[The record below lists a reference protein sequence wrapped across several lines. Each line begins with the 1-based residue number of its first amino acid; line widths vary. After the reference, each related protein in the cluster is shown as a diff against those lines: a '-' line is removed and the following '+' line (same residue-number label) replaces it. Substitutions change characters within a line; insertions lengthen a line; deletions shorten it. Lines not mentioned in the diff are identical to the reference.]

1 MFVGSKIVLLR
12 TTRHKTASA
21 ATTAAITTTTNKM
34 MMMRPIQHQHQ
45 HQHVKKHARA
55 MTTTTTAMCSSSSSA
70 SSSTRNLSRATTPTS
85 QSSLGRKKQQHRF
98 QRRAIASSSS
108 SSSSAA
114 AEAGGE
120 EPSSSSSSSSAK
132 HVSSLLSWPTRTTLC
147 GSLNISSVG
156 EKVSLC
162 GWVDK
167 QRDMGGICFA
177 DVRDHSGLVQ
187 IIGAAEGVH
196 ANQSQIDEILSS
208 LRSEC
213 VVKVV
218 GVVRERNNKNKNIK
232 TGEVEVEVESI
243 EVLNVVSKSLPFSIS
258 EGEKSGNADK
268 SSEEVRLKN
277 RVLDL
282 RRPKMLKNLKRRHE
296 AIKKMRKV
304 LEDEFDFMEIETPV
318 LSRPTPEGARDY
330 LVPAR
335 TAAAGSCYAL
345 PQSPQLFKQMLM
357 VSGCDRYYQV
367 ARCFRDED
375 LRADRQPEFTQLDVE
390 MSFTDADGIMNVAE
404 RVFLEA
410 SGMHKKVQQPFRR
423 MTYAEAM
430 EKYGSDKPDLR
441 FDLEMTTLNDVLN
454 DTEFPPFKSALEV
467 SRSSVKVL
475 VVDDSQA
482 GKNKISNAKL
492 KPKGEIFEDA
502 VNAGSANGLFFCR
515 VAEDGKTLEGAKGL
529 VEGLANCAE
538 KIINTSNAPPGSLLL
553 FVAGKTKVVNTALDK
568 VRHKCANMLN
578 LIDPKAHAVLW
589 VTDFPMFEYNE
600 DEERFEACHHP
611 FTAPNTEDYEKNPDD
626 LTEAR
631 AIAYDLVYNGVEIGG
646 GSLRIY
652 RRDVQEKVF
661 KAIGM
666 STEEAEDKFGYLLDA
681 FQYGAPPHGGFAIG
695 VDRLVMLL
703 CGAKSIRDV
712 IAFPKTTTG
721 QCLLTRAPGEAT
733 TEQLAELN
741 IKRIE

>member
-1 MFVGSKIVLLR
+1 MK
-12 TTRHKTASA
+12 
-21 ATTAAITTTTNKM
+21 
-34 MMMRPIQHQHQ
+34 
-45 HQHVKKHARA
+45 
-55 MTTTTTAMCSSSSSA
+55 TTTTTA
-70 SSSTRNLSRATTPTS
+70 TQP
-85 QSSLGRKKQQHRF
+85 RKEQQKNN
-98 QRRAIASSSS
+98 RRTIVTSSSS
-108 SSSSAA
+108 SSSSS
-114 AEAGGE
+114 ETEGNTT
-120 EPSSSSSSSSAK
+120 K
-132 HVSSLLSWPTRTTLC
+132 QFVSSLLSWPTRTTLC
-147 GSLNISSVG
+147 GSLDISSVG

-187 IIGAAEGVH
+187 IIGAAEGIH
-196 ANQSQIDEILSS
+196 ANQAKIDEILSS

-258 EGEKSGNADK
+258 ESEKSGNAEK

-282 RRPKMLKNLKRRHE
+282 RRPKMLKNLRRRHE
-296 AIKKMRKV
+296 AIRQMRKV
-304 LEDEFDFMEIETPV
+304 LEEEFDFMEIETPV

-335 TAAAGSCYAL
+335 TASAGSCYAL

-441 FDLEMTTLNDVLN
+441 FDLEMTTLNDVLK
-454 DTEFPPFKSALEV
+454 DSEFPPFKSALET

-502 VNAGSANGLFFCR
+502 VNAGSANGVFFCR

-529 VEGLANCAE
+529 VEGLAKCAE
-538 KIINTSNAPPGSLLL
+538 EIIAKSTAPPGSLLL

-568 VRHKCANMLN
+568 VRHKCASMLN

-666 STEEAEDKFGYLLDA
+666 STEEAEDKFGYLLEA

-741 IKRIE
+741 IRRID

>member
-1 MFVGSKIVLLR
+1 MMF
-12 TTRHKTASA
+12 
-21 ATTAAITTTTNKM
+21 
-34 MMMRPIQHQHQ
+34 
-45 HQHVKKHARA
+45 
-55 MTTTTTAMCSSSSSA
+55 SSSSSA
-70 SSSTRNLSRATTPTS
+70 STRTTRGGDNLSRATTT
-85 QSSLGRKKQQHRF
+85 RKKQRHRF
-98 QRRAIASSSS
+98 QRRAIASSSV
-108 SSSSAA
+108 A
-114 AEAGGE
+114 AEAGGD
-120 EPSSSSSSSSAK
+120 EPSSSSSSSSSSNK

>member
-1 MFVGSKIVLLR
+1 VLLR
-12 TTRHKTASA
+12 TTRHKTAYSA
-21 ATTAAITTTTNKM
+21 ARRTTAAIATTKTTNTANKTTV
-34 MMMRPIQHQHQ
+34 RPIQQHQ
-45 HQHVKKHARA
+45 RVKNARA
-55 MTTTTTAMCSSSSSA
+55 MTMMMFSSSSSSA
-70 SSSTRNLSRATTPTS
+70 STTTRGGDNLSRATTT
-85 QSSLGRKKQQHRF
+85 RKKQRHRF
-98 QRRAIASSSS
+98 QRRAIASSSV
-108 SSSSAA
+108 A
-114 AEAGGE
+114 AEAGGD
-120 EPSSSSSSSSAK
+120 EPSSSSSSSSSNK

>member
-1 MFVGSKIVLLR
+1 MLLR
-12 TTRHKTASA
+12 TTRHKTAYSA
-21 ATTAAITTTTNKM
+21 ARRTTAAIATTTTTNTANKTTV
-34 MMMRPIQHQHQ
+34 RPIQQHQ
-45 HQHVKKHARA
+45 RVKNARA
-55 MTTTTTAMCSSSSSA
+55 MTTMMFSSSA
-70 SSSTRNLSRATTPTS
+70 STTTRGGDNLSRATTT
-85 QSSLGRKKQQHRF
+85 RKKQRHRF
-98 QRRAIASSSS
+98 QRRAIASSSV
-108 SSSSAA
+108 A
-114 AEAGGE
+114 AEAGGD
-120 EPSSSSSSSSAK
+120 EPSSSSSSSSSSNK

>member
-1 MFVGSKIVLLR
+1 MK
-12 TTRHKTASA
+12 
-21 ATTAAITTTTNKM
+21 
-34 MMMRPIQHQHQ
+34 
-45 HQHVKKHARA
+45 
-55 MTTTTTAMCSSSSSA
+55 TTTTTA
-70 SSSTRNLSRATTPTS
+70 T
-85 QSSLGRKKQQHRF
+85 
-98 QRRAIASSSS
+98 QRQKEREKNNRRTIVTSSSS
-108 SSSSAA
+108 SSSS
-114 AEAGGE
+114 
-120 EPSSSSSSSSAK
+120 SSSETEGNATK
-132 HVSSLLSWPTRTTLC
+132 QFVSSLLSWPTRTTLC
-147 GSLNISSVG
+147 GSLDISSVG

-187 IIGAAEGVH
+187 IIGAAEGIH
-196 ANQSQIDEILSS
+196 ANQAKIDEILSS

-258 EGEKSGNADK
+258 ESEKAGNAEK

-282 RRPKMLKNLKRRHE
+282 RRPKMLKNLRRRHE
-296 AIKKMRKV
+296 AIRQMRKV
-304 LEDEFDFMEIETPV
+304 LEEEFDFMEIETPV

-335 TAAAGSCYAL
+335 TASAGSCYAL

-410 SGMHKKVQQPFRR
+410 SGMHKKVQQPFGR

-441 FDLEMTTLNDVLN
+441 FDLEMTTLNDVLK
-454 DTEFPPFKSALEV
+454 DTEFPPFKSALET

-502 VNAGSANGLFFCR
+502 VNAGSANGVFFCR

-529 VEGLANCAE
+529 VEGLAKCAE
-538 KIINTSNAPPGSLLL
+538 EIIAKSTAPPGSLLL

-568 VRHKCANMLN
+568 VRHKCASVLN

-666 STEEAEDKFGYLLDA
+666 STEEAEDKFGYLLEA

-741 IKRIE
+741 IRRID

>member
-1 MFVGSKIVLLR
+1 VLLR
-12 TTRHKTASA
+12 TTRHKTAYSA
-21 ATTAAITTTTNKM
+21 ARRTTAAIATNTTTNTANKTTV
-34 MMMRPIQHQHQ
+34 RPIQQHQ
-45 HQHVKKHARA
+45 RVKNARA
-55 MTTTTTAMCSSSSSA
+55 MTTMMFSSSSSSA
-70 SSSTRNLSRATTPTS
+70 STTTRGGDNLSRATTT
-85 QSSLGRKKQQHRF
+85 RKKQRHRF
-98 QRRAIASSSS
+98 QRRAIASSSV
-108 SSSSAA
+108 A
-114 AEAGGE
+114 AEAGGD
-120 EPSSSSSSSSAK
+120 EPSSSSSSSSSNK

>member
-1 MFVGSKIVLLR
+1 MFVGSKFVLLR
-12 TTRHKTASA
+12 TTRHKTAYSA
-21 ATTAAITTTTNKM
+21 ARRTTAAIATTTTTNTANKTTV
-34 MMMRPIQHQHQ
+34 RPIQQHQ
-45 HQHVKKHARA
+45 RVKNARA
-55 MTTTTTAMCSSSSSA
+55 MTTMMFSSSA
-70 SSSTRNLSRATTPTS
+70 STTRGGDNLSRATTT
-85 QSSLGRKKQQHRF
+85 RKKQRHRF
-98 QRRAIASSSS
+98 QRRAIASSSV
-108 SSSSAA
+108 A
-114 AEAGGE
+114 AEAGGD
-120 EPSSSSSSSSAK
+120 EPSSSSSSSSSSNK

>member
-1 MFVGSKIVLLR
+1 VLLR
-12 TTRHKTASA
+12 TTRHKTAYSA
-21 ATTAAITTTTNKM
+21 ARRTTAAIATTTTTNTANKTTV
-34 MMMRPIQHQHQ
+34 RPIQQHQ
-45 HQHVKKHARA
+45 RVKNARA
-55 MTTTTTAMCSSSSSA
+55 MTTMMFSSSSSA
-70 SSSTRNLSRATTPTS
+70 STTTRGGDNLSRATTT
-85 QSSLGRKKQQHRF
+85 RKKQRHRF
-98 QRRAIASSSS
+98 QRRAIASSSV
-108 SSSSAA
+108 A
-114 AEAGGE
+114 AEAGGD
-120 EPSSSSSSSSAK
+120 EPSSSSSSSSSSNK

>member
-1 MFVGSKIVLLR
+1 MSGPGSTSSDVGE
-12 TTRHKTASA
+12 H
-21 ATTAAITTTTNKM
+21 
-34 MMMRPIQHQHQ
+34 
-45 HQHVKKHARA
+45 
-55 MTTTTTAMCSSSSSA
+55 SS
-70 SSSTRNLSRATTPTS
+70 N
-85 QSSLGRKKQQHRF
+85 
-98 QRRAIASSSS
+98 
-108 SSSSAA
+108 
-114 AEAGGE
+114 AG
-120 EPSSSSSSSSAK
+120 SK
-132 HVSSLLSWPTRTTLC
+132 HVSSFLSWPTRTTSC
-147 GSLNISSVG
+147 GALNASFVG

-187 IIGAAEGVH
+187 IVGAAEGVH
-196 ANQSQIDEILSS
+196 ANQTQIDEILSS

-218 GVVRERNNKNKNIK
+218 GTVRERNNKNKNIK

-243 EVLNVVSKSLPFSIS
+243 EVLNAVSKSLPFSIS
-258 EGEKSGNADK
+258 ESEKSGSADK

-304 LEDEFDFMEIETPV
+304 LEEEFDFIEIETPV

-335 TAAAGSCYAL
+335 TAEAGSCYAL

-441 FDLEMTTLNDVLN
+441 FGLEMTTLNDVLK
-454 DTEFPPFKSALEV
+454 DTEFPPFKSTLEEP
-467 SRSSVKVL
+467 RSSVKVL

-482 GKNKISNAKL
+482 GKKKISNAKL

-502 VNAGSANGLFFCR
+502 VNAGSANGIFFCR
-515 VAEDGKTLEGAKGL
+515 VAQDGKTLEGAKGL
-529 VEGLANCAE
+529 VEGLENRAE
-538 KIINTSNAPPGSLLL
+538 QIIERSNATPGSLLL

-568 VRHKCANMLN
+568 VRHKCASLLN

-611 FTAPNTEDYEKNPDD
+611 FTAPNTEDYERNPDD

-666 STEEAEDKFGYLLDA
+666 STGEAEDKFGYLLDA

-695 VDRLVMLL
+695 IDRLVMLL

-741 IKRIE
+741 VKRID

>member
-1 MFVGSKIVLLR
+1 MK
-12 TTRHKTASA
+12 
-21 ATTAAITTTTNKM
+21 
-34 MMMRPIQHQHQ
+34 
-45 HQHVKKHARA
+45 
-55 MTTTTTAMCSSSSSA
+55 MTTT
-70 SSSTRNLSRATTPTS
+70 S
-85 QSSLGRKKQQHRF
+85 QPRKERQKNNGRT
-98 QRRAIASSSS
+98 IVTSSSS
-108 SSSSAA
+108 SSSS
-114 AEAGGE
+114 E
-120 EPSSSSSSSSAK
+120 SSATGEGNTTK
-132 HVSSLLSWPTRTTLC
+132 QFVSSLLSWPTRTTLC
-147 GSLNISSVG
+147 GSLDISSVG

-187 IIGAAEGVH
+187 IIGAAEGVCE
-196 ANQSQIDEILSS
+196 NQAKIDEILSS

-258 EGEKSGNADK
+258 ESEKSGNAEK

-282 RRPKMLKNLKRRHE
+282 RRPKMLKNLRRRHE
-296 AIKKMRKV
+296 AIRQMRKV
-304 LEDEFDFMEIETPV
+304 LEEEFDFMEIETPV

-335 TAAAGSCYAL
+335 TASAGSCYAL

-441 FDLEMTTLNDVLN
+441 FDLEMTTLNDVLK
-454 DTEFPPFKSALEV
+454 DTEFPPFKSALET

-502 VNAGSANGLFFCR
+502 VNAGSANGVFFCR

-529 VEGLANCAE
+529 VEGLAKCAE
-538 KIINTSNAPPGSLLL
+538 EIIAKSTAPPGSLLL

-568 VRHKCANMLN
+568 VRHKCASMLN

-666 STEEAEDKFGYLLDA
+666 STEEAEDKFGYLLEA

-741 IKRIE
+741 IRRID